1 MRDFIL
7 VFLTFVTLPIVGCG
21 GSGVTTKPP
30 HLWLYKRIPCRLA
43 WSERHI
49 LQCCPLLAAKLPT
62 HGLRRL
68 VLSLRDWNSA
78 QALAQ
83 LRGRPRRMGHR
94 VTSCFR

>member
-21 GSGVTTKPP
+21 GSGVNTKPP
-30 HLWLYKRIPCRLA
+30 TPLA
-43 WSERHI
+43 VQTNS
-49 LQCCPLLAAKLPT
+49 LPSGVVGT
-62 HGLRRL
+62 AYSAMLRCWRQSSPHGLRRL
-68 VLSLRDWNSA
+68 VLPLRDWNSA

-94 VTSCFR
+94 VTSCFG